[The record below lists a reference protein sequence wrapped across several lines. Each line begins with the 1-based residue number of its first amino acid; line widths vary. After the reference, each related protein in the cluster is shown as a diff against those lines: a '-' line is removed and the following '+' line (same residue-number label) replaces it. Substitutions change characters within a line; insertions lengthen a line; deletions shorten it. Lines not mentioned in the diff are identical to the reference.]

1 MINLP
6 TRTYQFTDD
15 SPAIAILE
23 KLGVV
28 FGTETEGQRKVELD
42 PILMVA
48 VLALQGEIYPMV
60 SQLIE
65 IWKKEKN
72 KQAEQGEING
82 RNQENVDDE

>member
-1 MINLP
+1 MNLLP
-6 TRTYQFTDD
+6 TRTYQFPEE

-23 KLGVV
+23 KLGVNL
-28 FGTETEGQRKVELD
+28 GTDTEGQRKVELD

-65 IWKKEKN
+65 VWKKEN
-72 KQAEQGEING
+72 STQTEQGEIDG
-82 RNQENVDDE
+82 RNEKDFDGE

>member
-6 TRTYQFTDD
+6 TRTYQFPED
-15 SPAIAILE
+15 SPAIPILE

-48 VLALQGEIYPMV
+48 VLALQGEVYPMV
-60 SQLIE
+60 NQLIE
-65 IWKKEKN
+65 IWKKEKTN
-72 KQAEQGEING
+72 N
-82 RNQENVDDE
+82 

>member
-6 TRTYQFTDD
+6 TRTYQFPED

-48 VLALQGEIYPMV
+48 VLALQGEVYPMV

-72 KQAEQGEING
+72 KQVEQGEIDG

>member
-6 TRTYQFTDD
+6 TRTYQFPVD
-15 SPAIAILE
+15 SPAISIME

-28 FGTETEGQRKVELD
+28 FGKETEGQRKVELD

-48 VLALQGEIYPMV
+48 ILALQGEVYPMV

-65 IWKKEKN
+65 IWKNEKD
-72 KQAEQGEING
+72 KQVEQGEING

>member
-6 TRTYQFTDD
+6 TRTYQFPED

-28 FGTETEGQRKVELD
+28 FGTETDGQRKVELD

-48 VLALQGEIYPMV
+48 VLALRGETYPIV

>member
-6 TRTYQFTDD
+6 TRTYQFPED

-48 VLALQGEIYPMV
+48 VLALQGEVYPMV

-72 KQAEQGEING
+72 KQVEKGEING
-82 RNQENVDDE
+82 RNQENIDDE

>member
-6 TRTYQFTDD
+6 TRTYQFPDD

-48 VLALQGEIYPMV
+48 VLALQGETYPMV

-65 IWKKEKN
+65 IWKKEK
-72 KQAEQGEING
+72 K
-82 RNQENVDDE
+82 

>member
-6 TRTYQFTDD
+6 TRTYQFPEE

-23 KLGVV
+23 KLGVT

-48 VLALQGEIYPMV
+48 VLALQGEVYPMV

-65 IWKKEKN
+65 IWKKEKI
-72 KQAEQGEING
+72 KQVEQGEMDG
-82 RNQENVDDE
+82 RNEENINDE

>member
-6 TRTYQFTDD
+6 TRTYQFPED

-48 VLALQGEIYPMV
+48 VLALQGEVYPMV

-72 KQAEQGEING
+72 KQVEQGEIDG
-82 RNQENVDDE
+82 RNEENFDDE

>member
-6 TRTYQFTDD
+6 TRTYQFPED

-48 VLALQGEIYPMV
+48 VLALQGEVYPMV
-60 SQLIE
+60 SQLIK

-72 KQAEQGEING
+72 KQVEQGEIDG
-82 RNQENVDDE
+82 RNEENFDDE

>member
-6 TRTYQFTDD
+6 TRTYQFPED

-48 VLALQGEIYPMV
+48 VLALQGEVYPMV

-72 KQAEQGEING
+72 KQVEQGEIDG
-82 RNQENVDDE
+82 RNQENFDDE